1 MKLFRNNRAVKDKK
15 EYCQIDFK
23 EHKNIKIL
31 YNREVSFQSGEFYLE
46 YENAAT
52 CLLRQFGLNLLADC
66 EVMAIVNEKSG
77 IKRYALHD
85 IKTQENFIDQLQISK
100 LSKQRIFPI
109 QFKLVK
115 LNPNNPLQEKYK
127 FDFKSGLASAADKF
141 YNLVKEGKIET
152 DSETFIDLMSV
163 FLKNRSLI
171 NSVSLNANKEEFNN
185 LMDQCLEKSID
196 TIKYNNAININ
207 FYKNWQIKFSTVG
220 VVAPIITKHTIT
232 GGMYDNLATLLLRAI
247 PYDALKISNIK
258 ISDNSVNIDELD
270 DIDADLCSNIQ
281 TLDEENNEIIPG
293 RHPLDLASDDAASNV
308 VVARKECSFNLD
320 NRYNKDLF
328 DLLESRHYELGIKPL
343 DENNSELMGSGEEES
358 NE

>member
-1 MKLFRNNRAVKDKK
+1 MKDKK

-66 EVMAIVNEKSG
+66 EVVAIVNEKSG

-100 LSKQRIFPI
+100 LSKQHIFPI

-127 FDFKSGLASAADKF
+127 FDFKSGLAAATDKF
-141 YNLVKEGKIET
+141 YNLVKECKIEIG
-152 DSETFIDLMSV
+152 SEAFVDLMTV

-171 NSVSLNANKEEFNN
+171 NSLSFNANKEEFNN

-196 TIKYNNAININ
+196 TIKYHNKIEIS
-207 FYKNWQIKFSTVG
+207 FYQNWQVEFSAVG
-220 VVAPIITKHTIT
+220 STAPIITKHTIT

-247 PYDALKISNIK
+247 PYDALKISNIA

-293 RHPLDLASDDAASNV
+293 RHTLDLALDDAVANIIS
-308 VVARKECSFNLD
+308 ARKESSFNLK
-320 NRYNKDLF
+320 NRYSKDLF
-328 DLLESRHYELGIKPL
+328 YLLKGFNYELGIKPL